1 MKKKIIIS
9 FSLLLLFSAWIR
21 VAGAQINILGEMS
34 HEKKARPGETYE
46 GEIIIKNRGQGIE
59 EVKIYQTDYLF
70 SCEGGST
77 YGEPGK
83 IPRSNAPWI
92 KFRPNRLKIGPKQQ
106 ESIHYVVKTPR
117 DESLVG
123 TYWSILM
130 IEPISKDSPESSQ
143 SKEND
148 VAIGVR
154 QIFRYGVQIA
164 THIGNTGVG
173 MLMFLDTKL
182 LKEKE
187 ERILKVDVEN
197 IGETFLRP
205 SLSVELFN
213 ENGTHVGRYKAGPF
227 RTYPGTSVRFEVD
240 LGQIAEGIYKA
251 LVVADCGGENVFGG
265 TYNLKIQNKEK
276 IAENIK

>member
-1 MKKKIIIS
+1 MKKKIIII
-9 FSLLLLFSAWIR
+9 FSLLLLFSAWVR
-21 VAGAQINILGEMS
+21 VAGAQINILGGLS

-46 GEIIIKNRGQGIE
+46 GEIIIKNKGQGIE

-70 SCEGGST
+70 SCDGGSI

-83 IPRSNAPWI
+83 IPRSNATWI
-92 KFRPNRLKIGPKQQ
+92 MFRPNRLKIGPKQQ
-106 ESIHYVVKTPR
+106 ESVHYVVKTPI
-117 DESLVG
+117 DESLAG

-154 QIFRYGVQIA
+154 QIFRYGIQIS
-164 THIGNTGVG
+164 THISDTGVG

-213 ENGTHVGRYKAGPF
+213 ENGAHAGKYEAGPF
-227 RTYPGTSVRFEVD
+227 RTYPGTSVRFKVD

-251 LVVADCGGENVFGG
+251 LVVADCGGENVFG
-265 TYNLKIQNKEK
+265 
-276 IAENIK
+276 